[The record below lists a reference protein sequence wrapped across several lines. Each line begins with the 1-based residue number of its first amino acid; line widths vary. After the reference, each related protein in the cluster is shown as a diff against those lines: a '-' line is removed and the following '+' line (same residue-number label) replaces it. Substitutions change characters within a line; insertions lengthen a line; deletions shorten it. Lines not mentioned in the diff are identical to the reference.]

1 LFATL
6 ILLVDVICVIAST
19 FSVCVFIVY
28 QVFTIYF
35 SFRDMALAD
44 AEKKLKDVMKKLDS
58 VTSNFISE
66 KESWEKNLANVEE
79 SWRCKMLNLFTL
91 EISPFF

>member
-1 LFATL
+1 
-6 ILLVDVICVIAST
+6 
-19 FSVCVFIVY
+19 
-28 QVFTIYF
+28 
-35 SFRDMALAD
+35 
-44 AEKKLKDVMKKLDS
+44 MKKLDS

-79 SWRCKMLNLFTL
+79 SWRCKILNLFTL